1 MTQPPST
8 VPSTASTTARA
19 RAELRL
25 AAGASNTFGPTFT
38 SPKSVANA
46 ACTLNCENRAVTDV
60 VNSTAA
66 SEASHLRTGLDA
78 EDLREAITDHLRYSI
93 GRPAAA
99 LRPDHYYRALALAVR
114 DRMQDNRVASTQTS
128 LDLGRKVTC
137 YLSAEF
143 LMGPQLGNNLL
154 NLQIEEAA
162 RAALDSL
169 GQDLDEVLACEPEPG
184 LGNGGLGRLAAC
196 YLDSLATLERPAIGY
211 GIRYEFGI
219 FKQEFRDGWQIELTD
234 NWLANG
240 NPWEIAKPDVNYLV
254 NWGGHTEQYVDDAG
268 SVRVR
273 WLPRQVIKGV
283 AYDTPIQG
291 YGVHTCNVLTLWSAR
306 AVESFALDAFNTGD
320 YYKAVEDEVTS
331 ETVTKVLY
339 PNDEP
344 EAGKRLRLLQQYFFV
359 SCSLQHV
366 VHIMDDLADA
376 SLHDLPQRFAL
387 QLNDTHPSIGVAELM
402 RILVDERR
410 LDWDEAWAITV
421 ATFGYTNHTLLP
433 EALEKWPLGLFRDS
447 LPRHLEIIYEINSR
461 FLDEVRAH
469 FPGDVDRV
477 RRMSL
482 IGEEGG
488 QTVRMAYLAT
498 VGSHAIN
505 GVAALHSDLLKASTL
520 KDFYE
525 LWPERFSNKT
535 NGVTPRRFLALSN
548 PGLRGLLDRTIGD
561 GWLTDLDRLRGLEA
575 YVDDPDFRKEWREVK
590 RANKRRLAD
599 YLHSTV
605 GVELDPTW
613 MFDIQ
618 VKRIHEYKRQHLS
631 VLHIIRQYL
640 RLKTNPGLDV
650 APRAYV
656 FGGKAA
662 PGYFMAKRIIKL
674 INAVGETINND
685 PDVNGH
691 MKVVFVPNFNVQNAH
706 LIYPAANLSEQI
718 STAGKEASGTGN
730 MKVMLNGALTIGTLD
745 GANVEIREEA
755 GPENFFLFGLTE
767 SEVEQVKRD
776 GYRPADYIDGNDEL
790 KAVLELISNGQFSH
804 GDIEVFKPLVDNL
817 RYDDPFLVIADYAAY
832 VACQDTVAAAWQ
844 DKDAW
849 SRMSIL
855 NSARSGKFSSDRA
868 IAQYC
873 DDIWNVGPVTVRV

>member
-1 MTQPPST
+1 M
-8 VPSTASTTARA
+8 
-19 RAELRL
+19 
-25 AAGASNTFGPTFT
+25 
-38 SPKSVANA
+38 
-46 ACTLNCENRAVTDV
+46 TDV
-60 VNSTAA
+60 VQTPDSAEGA
-66 SEASHLRTGLDA
+66 PHEHSRTGLSADA
-78 EDLREAITDHLRYSI
+78 LRRGILDHLRYSI

-99 LRPDHYYRALALAVR
+99 LKPEHYYRATALAVR

-154 NLQIEEAA
+154 NLEIEAQAREALA
-162 RAALDSL
+162 GL

-219 FKQEFRDGWQIELTD
+219 FKQEIHDGWQVEKTD
-234 NWLANG
+234 NWLVNG
-240 NPWEIAKPDVNYLV
+240 YPWEIAKPDVNYRV
-254 NWGGHTEQYVDDAG
+254 GWGGHTEYYVDVAG
-268 SVRVR
+268 VERVR
-273 WLPRQVIKGV
+273 WVPKTAMKGV

-291 YGVHTCNVLTLWSAR
+291 YGVNTCNVLTLWSAR
-306 AVESFALDAFNTGD
+306 AVESFALEAFNTGD
-320 YYKAVEDEVTS
+320 YYKAVEEEVTS

-344 EAGKRLRLLQQYFFV
+344 ESGKRLRLLQQYFFV

-366 VHIMDDLADA
+366 LHIMDDLADV
-376 SLHDLPQRFAL
+376 SVHELPDRFAL

-402 RILVDERR
+402 RILVDERH

-433 EALEKWPLGLFRDS
+433 EALEKWPLAMFGES
-447 LPRHLEIIYEINSR
+447 LPRHLEIIYEINRR
-461 FLDEVRAH
+461 FLDEVRAR
-469 FPGDVDRV
+469 FPGDDERL

-482 IGEEGG
+482 IGEDGG
-488 QTVRMAYLAT
+488 KTVRMAHLAT

-505 GVAALHSDLLKASTL
+505 GVAALHSDLLKASVL

-548 PGLRGLLDRTIGD
+548 PGLRGLIDRTIGS

-575 YVDDPDFRKEWREVK
+575 YASSPEFQREWRDVK
-590 RANKRRLAD
+590 RANKARLAE
-599 YLHSTV
+599 YVHSTT
-605 GVELDPTW
+605 GVELNPDW
-613 MFDIQ
+613 LFDIQ

-631 VLHIIRQYL
+631 VLNIITQYH
-640 RLKTNPGLDV
+640 RLKQNPGLEIP
-650 APRAYV
+650 PRAFV

-674 INAVGETINND
+674 INAVGETLNSD
-685 PDVNGH
+685 PDVNRSL
-691 MKVVFVPNFNVQNAH
+691 KVAFVPNFNVQNAH
-706 LIYPAANLSEQI
+706 LIYPAADLSEQI

-730 MKVMLNGALTIGTLD
+730 MKFMLNGALTIGTLD

-755 GPENFFLFGLTE
+755 GAENFFLFGLTE
-767 SEVEQVKRD
+767 DEVERVKRD
-776 GYRPADYIDGNDEL
+776 GYRPADYVAANDEL
-790 KAVLELISNGQFSH
+790 AAVLGLISEGRFSH
-804 GDIEVFKPLVDNL
+804 GDTEVFRPLVDNL
-817 RYDDPFLVIADYAAY
+817 VHDDPFLVLADYASY
-832 VACQDTVAAAWQ
+832 VACQDRVSAAWR
-844 DKDAW
+844 DTGAW
-849 SRMSIL
+849 TQMSIL
-855 NSARSGKFSSDRA
+855 NTARSGKFSSDRA
-868 IAQYC
+868 ITEYC
-873 DDIWNVGPVTVRV
+873 DDIWGVGPVTVTV